1 MDINDSDW
9 LRLSLKC
16 LVMKV
21 GLVMMESQD
30 LEMHLKQVKDFTGS

>member
-30 LEMHLKQVKDFTGS
+30 LETHLKQVKDFSGS